1 MRKTTPIADV
11 IMHPV
16 RMRIIQQIGARELT
30 TTALRETLPDVST
43 ATLYRHVAALVDA
56 GIVAVVGE
64 RKIRGAVER
73 TLALGERMAHV
84 DREEL
89 QAMDAEQL
97 RRAFLTYL
105 GQVAERFD
113 ESLSSDDAQARDYLG
128 FGMTQLHVTTDDLAD
143 LQVRLGELLAP
154 YLDPDRQG
162 TRAVTLATIL
172 LP

>member
-11 IMHPV
+11 IMHPL
-16 RMRIIQQIGARELT
+16 RMRIIQHIGTHEVT
-30 TTALRETLPDVST
+30 TTALREALPDVAT

-84 DREEL
+84 DRDEL
-89 QAMDAEQL
+89 QAMGAEQL
-97 RRAFLTYL
+97 RHAFLTYL
-105 GQVAERFD
+105 GQVAERFYA
-113 ESLSSDDAQARDYLG
+113 SLASGEAQARDYLG
-128 FGMTQLHVTTDDLAD
+128 FGMTQLHVTTDDLAE
-143 LQVRLGELLAP
+143 LQMRLGELLAP
-154 YLDPDRQG
+154 YADADRKG
-162 TRAVTLATIL
+162 ARAVTLATIL

>member
-11 IMHPV
+11 IMHPL
-16 RMRIIQQIGARELT
+16 RMRIIQQIGAREVT
-30 TTALRETLPDVST
+30 TTALRDTLPDVPT

-84 DREEL
+84 GHDEL
-89 QAMDAEQL
+89 QAMDAERL
-97 RRAFLTYL
+97 RQGFLTYL
-105 GQVAERFD
+105 GQIAERFD
-113 ESLSSDDAQARDYLG
+113 ASLAAEDEGTRDYLG
-128 FGMTQLHVTTDDLAD
+128 FGMTQLHVTTDDLAE
-143 LQVRLGELLAP
+143 LQKRVGELLAP
-154 YLDPDRQG
+154 YLDADRKDA
-162 TRAVTLATIL
+162 RVVTLATIL

>member
-16 RMRIIQQIGARELT
+16 RMRIIQQIGTRELT
-30 TTALRETLPDVST
+30 TTELRETLPDVAT

-64 RKIRGAVER
+64 RKVRGAVER

-84 DREEL
+84 DRDEL
-89 QAMDAEQL
+89 QTMGAEQL
-97 RRAFLTYL
+97 RHAFLTYL

-113 ESLSSDDAQARDYLG
+113 ASLASDDAQARDYLG
-128 FGMTQLHVTTDDLAD
+128 FGMTQLHVTTDDLAE
-143 LQVRLGELLAP
+143 LQTRLGELLAP
-154 YLDPDRQG
+154 YLDADRKDA
-162 TRAVTLATIL
+162 RAVTLATIL